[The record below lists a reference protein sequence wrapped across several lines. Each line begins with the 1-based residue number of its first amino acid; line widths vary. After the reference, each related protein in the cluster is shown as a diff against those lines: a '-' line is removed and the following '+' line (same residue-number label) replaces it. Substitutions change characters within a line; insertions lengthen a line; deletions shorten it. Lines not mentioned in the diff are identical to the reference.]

1 MFKALDGMVAEV
13 LSSQSQQ
20 RLMPFKPRPEELAA
34 HEPVAAAIAAGDAG
48 TAETAMHHIL
58 DEVRTAMGLP

>member
-20 RLMPFKPRPEELAA
+20 RLMPFKRRPEELAA
-34 HEPVAAAIAAGDAG
+34 REAVAAAVAAGDAG
-48 TAETAMHHIL
+48 TAETAMDHIL